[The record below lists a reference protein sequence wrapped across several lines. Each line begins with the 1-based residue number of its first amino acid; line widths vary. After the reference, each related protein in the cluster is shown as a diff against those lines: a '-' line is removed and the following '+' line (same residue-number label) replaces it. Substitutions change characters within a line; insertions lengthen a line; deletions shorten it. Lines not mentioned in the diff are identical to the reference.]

1 MVVKTRY
8 TDANKVKRRLWGE
21 ARADDPSLRPAARLL
36 FFLKSKV
43 IFFVVIPSWSPC
55 KGESLY
61 AKLFVTGVTEIHS
74 YLAIKAEDTPVQNQ
88 PQSKPVQHHQ
98 QPPRNFVQI

>member
-1 MVVKTRY
+1 MGRSEGTILPV
-8 TDANKVKRRLWGE
+8 
-21 ARADDPSLRPAARLL
+21 ARPHAYY
-36 FFLKSKV
+36 FFFKFKV

-61 AKLFVTGVTEIHS
+61 AKLFLTGVTEINS

-88 PQSKPVQHHQ
+88 PQSKPVQHQQ
-98 QPPRNFVQI
+98 QPPRNFLQI